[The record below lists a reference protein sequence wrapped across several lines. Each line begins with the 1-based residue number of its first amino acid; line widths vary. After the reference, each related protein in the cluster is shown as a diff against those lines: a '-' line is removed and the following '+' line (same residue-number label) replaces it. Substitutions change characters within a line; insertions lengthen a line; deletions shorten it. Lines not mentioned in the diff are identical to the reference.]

1 MHFLEELEA
10 LEAEARKLEA
20 PPAERRTMTRDVGTY
35 ADTFISSLSEK
46 KTYSPDT
53 LPALKALDALP
64 FQEGPRDLGSLLN
77 AMDTGINSTGINP
90 ASGGHFGYVPGG
102 GIFHAAL
109 GDYLAAAT
117 NRYAGIFFANPGA
130 VRIEN
135 TLIRWMCNMVG
146 YPESAL
152 GNLASGGSIANLIA
166 ITTAREYHGIKAA
179 EIPNN
184 VIYLTAQVHH
194 CVQKAL
200 RIAGMGEAVL
210 RYIPMDGNYRM
221 DTRALQTSVSAD
233 RAAGLRPFMV
243 AASAGTTDTGAI
255 DPLDTIADIAQA
267 EGLWYHIDAAYGG
280 FFMLSETL
288 RPKFKGIERSD
299 SIAIDP
305 HKGLFLPYGL
315 GAILVRNLEAQF
327 NAHFYTA
334 NYLQD
339 TLNAGAE
346 PSPADL
352 SPELTKHFRGLRMW
366 LPLQLIG
373 LAPFRAAIMEKVL
386 LCRYAYGRLREMGF
400 ETGPFPELSIAI
412 FRYLPPGQED
422 ADAFNEQL
430 VRYVQDD
437 GRVFLSS
444 TRIEGSYWIRL
455 AVLSFR
461 SHRQEVDLCLSI
473 LENGLRHLLATS
485 ALA

>member
-1 MHFLEELEA
+1 MHFLAELEA

-20 PPAERRTMTRDVGTY
+20 PPEERRAMTRDAGAY
-35 ADTFISSLSEK
+35 ASAFISALPDN

-53 LPALKALDALP
+53 AQAAEALFSLPI
-64 FQEGPRDLGSLLN
+64 QEGPRDLESLLG
-77 AMDTGINSTGINP
+77 AMDAGIHSTGINP

-102 GIFHAAL
+102 GLFHAAL

-135 TLIRWMCNMVG
+135 ILIRWMCRMVG

-166 ITTAREYHGIKAA
+166 ITTAREHHGIKAA

-184 VIYLTAQVHH
+184 VIYLTGQVHH

-210 RYIPMDGNYRM
+210 RYIPMDERYRM
-221 DTRALQTSVSAD
+221 DTRALQTAITAD

-243 AASAGTTDTGAI
+243 TASAGTTDTGAI
-255 DPLDTIADIAQA
+255 DPLDVIADIALD

-280 FFMLSETL
+280 FFMLAGEL

-315 GAILVRNLEAQF
+315 GAVLIRNLEAQF

-339 TLNAGAE
+339 ALDTDAE

-373 LAPFRAAIMEKVL
+373 LAPFRAAIREKVL
-386 LCRYAYGRLREMGF
+386 LCNYAYARLRAIGF
-400 ETGPFPELSIAI
+400 ETGPPPELSIAI
-412 FRYLPPGQED
+412 FRYVPPKPED
-422 ADAFNEQL
+422 PDTFNERL

-444 TRIEGSYWIRL
+444 TRIGGNYWIRL

-461 SHRQEVDLCLSI
+461 SHRKEVDLCLSV
-473 LENGLRHLLATS
+473 LEHGLGYLLATPTS
-485 ALA
+485 E